1 MARYT
6 GPVCRLCRREK
17 TKLFLKGDKC
27 YSAKCALND
36 PKFLVPGQHGASRK
50 KPTDYSIQLRE
61 KQKAKRFY
69 GILEKQFRSYFEL
82 AEKKPGVTGENLLE
96 ILESRL
102 DNIVYRLG
110 FAMSRIEARQLV
122 THGHF
127 EVNGNRVDIPSY
139 LVSEGDVISV
149 KDSSKDSAKLKAV
162 MEANASKPLCAWL
175 ESDKE
180 NMKGKVVRLP
190 KAEEID
196 MPLEMHLIVEL
207 YSK

>member
-69 GILEKQFRSYFEL
+69 GILE
-82 AEKKPGVTGENLLE
+82 
-96 ILESRL
+96 SRL

-127 EVNGNRVDIPSY
+127 EVNGKRVDIPSY

-149 KDSSKDSAKLKAV
+149 KDSSKDSTKLKAV